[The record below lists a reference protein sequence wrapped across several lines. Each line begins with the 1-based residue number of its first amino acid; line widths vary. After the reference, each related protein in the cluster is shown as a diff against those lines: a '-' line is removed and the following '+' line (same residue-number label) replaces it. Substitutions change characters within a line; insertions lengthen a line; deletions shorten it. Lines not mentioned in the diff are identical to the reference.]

1 MRFSQLNLVKRYT
14 PPTCILEIY
23 ESASLIP
30 FFQINSN
37 SSELNFQL
45 HFDDPRLPQE
55 DQTTLRGDRNL
66 LTQLRKQVDQY
77 ISQYI
82 VNIGVETKLS
92 NENQRSTNQADEK
105 SISLTSTGL
114 YHHQLIDNT
123 GAEKK
128 IINLSNTQL
137 FDLANGLAK
146 YHSESDSLFN
156 HRSNSWGKT
165 LPLSIAVVTLLS
177 SFGIVWWWQNRQTIA
192 NQKQTDTEL
201 ALDSEKITP
210 NIEEVIPPSPLDP
223 NTIPPI
229 ISPTETEEMKNR
241 VKLPPPPPTLTQPPI
256 LETAVE
262 DSLPNPPTPPPITPT
277 TATDGL
283 GSITT
288 NPATILP
295 PPQAPLPPAISTPPI
310 PYPSNNVIAIN
321 PNPSKIT
328 QPSIP
333 QPETF
338 MTTTT
343 APLES
348 SPTFSEPPI
357 LRSNNAQTNSNSSN
371 PVAINQNPLLT
382 VTPDNRNQSQGN
394 LSSKNNSPA
403 QEVKQYFQGK
413 WQPPD
418 NLTQSIEYRLL
429 VDENGSL
436 TRIIPLGQVAQIFLD
451 RTGMPLLGN
460 KIISSSS
467 QSQLVTIRLIL
478 TADGKVQTFQE
489 K

>member
-23 ESASLIP
+23 EFAPLMSFL
-30 FFQINSN
+30 QINSN

-55 DQTTLRGDRNL
+55 DQSTLKGNLNL
-66 LTQLRKQVDQY
+66 LTQLKKQVDHY
-77 ISQYI
+77 ISKDVI
-82 VNIGVETKLS
+82 HSGIKPKLS
-92 NENQRSTNQADEK
+92 NEDQTSTNQENQTA
-105 SISLTSTGL
+105 ISLISKGL

-137 FDLANGLAK
+137 FDLANGLAA
-146 YHSESDSLFN
+146 YDNESDSLFN
-156 HRSNSWGKT
+156 HHSNFWGKT
-165 LPLSIAVVTLLS
+165 LPLSIAIVTLLS
-177 SFGIVWWWQNRQTIA
+177 SFGIVWWWQNRQTAA
-192 NQKQTDTEL
+192 NQNQTDAEL
-201 ALDSEKITP
+201 ALNSEKITP

-223 NTIPPI
+223 NNIPAI
-229 ISPTETEEMKNR
+229 VSPTETEEMKNR

-256 LETAVE
+256 LETE
-262 DSLPNPPTPPPITPT
+262 MENSLPNPPTPPPITATTPT
-277 TATDGL
+277 ADR

-288 NPATILP
+288 NSVKILP
-295 PPQAPLPPAISTPPI
+295 PPQAPLPPSVSTPPI
-310 PYPSNNVIAIN
+310 PYPNDNVIAIN
-321 PNPSKIT
+321 PTPPNIP

-338 MTTTT
+338 MITT
-343 APLES
+343 APPLES
-348 SPTFSEPPI
+348 APTFSEPPI
-357 LRSNNAQTNSNSSN
+357 LRSSDTGTNPNDLVRAN
-371 PVAINQNPLLT
+371 
-382 VTPDNRNQSQGN
+382 NRNQSPAKF
-394 LSSKNNSPA
+394 SSNNNSLA

-413 WQPPD
+413 WQPPE

-436 TRIIPLGQVAQIFLD
+436 AKISPLGQVAQVFLD
-451 RTGMPLLGN
+451 RTNMPLLGE
-460 KIISSSS
+460 KITSSSAE
-467 QSQLVTIRLIL
+467 SQLATIRLIL